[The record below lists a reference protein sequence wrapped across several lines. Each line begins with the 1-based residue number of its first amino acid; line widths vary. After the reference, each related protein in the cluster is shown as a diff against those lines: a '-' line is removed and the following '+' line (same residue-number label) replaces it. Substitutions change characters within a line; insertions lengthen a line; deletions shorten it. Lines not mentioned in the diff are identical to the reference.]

1 MQAWMP
7 FFILWMFLFSEPKP
21 SGPGQPEQG
30 PGSADYIHAA
40 VKMSDFAEEDDG
52 YWIFEPASP
61 RPDSA
66 PVVVFHHG
74 YGAIN
79 PMIYGRW
86 LRHIVRQGN
95 IVIYPRYQ
103 NNLFSPSTKKFADN
117 ASTAIRHA
125 LEELKTGDHVR
136 PISQGLI
143 LAGHSYGGAI
153 SAYLG
158 VNHQELNIPKPAGL
172 LLASPGTGPLNGAR
186 LDSYEGMPEDIALLV
201 MVSVNDH
208 VVGEELGR
216 IIFETAVNTP
226 QRNLIIQHP
235 DEHGAPAIT
244 AGHNE
249 SYALDSDFDGN
260 IHNLSYR
267 RAIGVAKLDAA
278 DYYGYWK
285 LLDALMDCARQ
296 GENCEVAFGN
306 TEAQR
311 NMGCWSDGRKVREL
325 EVVVP
330 EGGRALRKP
339 LLGNDGTEGFYP
351 EER

>member
-1 MQAWMP
+1 MIQAWIS
-7 FFILWMFLFSEPKP
+7 FFMFWIAVFPASKP
-21 SGPGQPEQG
+21 SGPGQPEEG
-30 PGSADYIHAA
+30 PGSPDYSHTA
-40 VKMSDFAEEDDG
+40 VSISNFAEHGDG
-52 YWIFEPASP
+52 YWLFEPDSP

-86 LRHIVRQGN
+86 MRHIVQQGN

-103 NNLFSPSTKKFADN
+103 QNLVSPSSKQFAGN
-117 ASTAIRHA
+117 AATAILAA
-125 LEELKTGDHVR
+125 LEELKSGDHVR
-136 PISQGLI
+136 PVEDDFI

-158 VNHQELNIPKPAGL
+158 VNYTELGIPKPEGI

-186 LDSYEGMPEDIALLV
+186 LESYEAMPEDVRLLV
-201 MVSVNDH
+201 VVSVNDH
-208 VVGEELGR
+208 VVGEAMGR
-216 IIFETAVNTP
+216 AIFETAIHTP

-235 DEHGAPAIT
+235 DEYGDPAIG

-249 SYALDSDFDGN
+249 CYALDADFDSG

-267 RAIGVAKLDAA
+267 RAIGVAKLDAI

-285 LLDALMDCARQ
+285 LLDALMDCARSGQ
-296 GENCEVAFGN
+296 NCDLAFGN

-311 NMGCWSDGRKVREL
+311 YMGFWSDGEKVREL
-325 EVVVP
+325 EVVLP
-330 EGGRALRKP
+330 GG
-339 LLGNDGTEGFYP
+339 E
-351 EER
+351 